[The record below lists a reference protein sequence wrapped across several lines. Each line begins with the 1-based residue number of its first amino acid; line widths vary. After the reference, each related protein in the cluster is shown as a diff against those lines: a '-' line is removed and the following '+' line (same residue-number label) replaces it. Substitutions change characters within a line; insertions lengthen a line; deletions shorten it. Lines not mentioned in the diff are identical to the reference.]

1 MDETAGKAQRVA
13 GFFTLMIGSGIVLDT
28 ADVAV
33 GAAVL
38 GTGAA
43 LFAWG
48 AVRGRR
54 AARTLEPFRGGSR

>member
-1 MDETAGKAQRVA
+1 MAGKAQRVA
-13 GFFTLMIGSGIVLDT
+13 GFFTLMVGSGVILDT
-28 ADVAV
+28 ADFTI

-48 AVRGRR
+48 AVAGHRS
-54 AARTLEPFRGGSR
+54 ARTLAPFREENR